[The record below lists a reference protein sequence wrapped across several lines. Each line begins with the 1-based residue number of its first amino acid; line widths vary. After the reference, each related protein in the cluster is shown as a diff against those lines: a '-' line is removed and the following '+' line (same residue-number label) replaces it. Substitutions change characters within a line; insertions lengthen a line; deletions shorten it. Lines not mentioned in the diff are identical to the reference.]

1 MDKTANQREYYQK
14 NKDKIRANKKKYRLL
29 QLWKGTVNEILEN
42 EFTAM
47 LENKTNPELIDELAT
62 FDKEEL
68 TPDDLQFLV
77 EGAEFYLT
85 VGYLD
90 YPGRGRARETRIKFK
105 KIWKKEYEE
114 KVQGI
119 IDKELPDSLLLL

>member
-1 MDKTANQREYYQK
+1 MKK
-14 NKDKIRANKKKYRLL
+14 NKIKYRLL
-29 QLWKGTVNEILEN
+29 QFWIGTVNEVLED
-42 EFTAM
+42 EFNAI
-47 LENKTNPELIDELAT
+47 LENKTNPELENELAT
-62 FDKEEL
+62 FDKEQL
-68 TPDDLQFLV
+68 TPDDLKLLA
-77 EGAEFYLT
+77 EDTEFYMT

>member
-1 MDKTANQREYYQK
+1 MNKT
-14 NKDKIRANKKKYRLL
+14 ANKKKYRLL
-29 QLWKGTVNEILEN
+29 QFWKGTVKEIFED

-62 FDKEEL
+62 FDKEQL

-77 EGAEFYLT
+77 EQAEFYLT

-105 KIWKKEYEE
+105 KIWKEEYEE
-114 KVQGI
+114 KVQEVMNNI
-119 IDKELPDSLLLL
+119 LPDSLLLL